1 MRIARKILADQTGAT
16 GIEYGLIASL
26 IAMAAMSGFN
36 ELGNVWTAVMVT
48 PQSDTKISFA
58 EATTASAFTPGLV
71 YTPN

>member
-36 ELGNVWTAVMVT
+36 ELGNVVDGSYGDTAERYEDIVR
-48 PQSDTKISFA
+48 
-58 EATTASAFTPGLV
+58 
-71 YTPN
+71 

>member
-36 ELGNVWTAVMVT
+36 ELGNVVDRSYGDTAEQYEDIV
-48 PQSDTKISFA
+48 
-58 EATTASAFTPGLV
+58 G
-71 YTPN
+71 